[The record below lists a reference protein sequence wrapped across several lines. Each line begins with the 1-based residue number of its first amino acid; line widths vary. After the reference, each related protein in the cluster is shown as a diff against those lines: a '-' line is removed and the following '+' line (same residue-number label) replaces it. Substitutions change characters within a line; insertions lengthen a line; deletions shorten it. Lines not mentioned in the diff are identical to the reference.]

1 MRYWLMKSEPTSFS
15 FQDLVRSRNS
25 SNHWDGV
32 RNYQARNHMRAMR
45 IGDKVLFYH
54 SSCDPPAIV
63 GIAEVTRE
71 AYTDHT
77 QFDPKDDHY
86 DPKAKREKPIWQMVD
101 LRAVRGF
108 PSPVPLQTLRKIKGL
123 EEMVLLGKG
132 SRLSVQPVTSNE
144 WSIICRLGEKES
156 VPADSGEGGC

>member
-1 MRYWLMKSEPTSFS
+1 MRVVHYWLMKSEPTSFS
-15 FQDLVRSRNS
+15 FQDLVRSQNS
-25 SNHWDGV
+25 TNHWDGV

-45 IGDKVLFYH
+45 TGDKVLFYH
-54 SSCDPPAIV
+54 SSCDPPAII

-86 DPKAKREKPIWQMVD
+86 DPKAKREKPIWDMVD

-108 PSPVPLQTLRKIKGL
+108 TSPLSLEFLRKVPEL
-123 EEMVLLGKG
+123 NEMVLLRKG
-132 SRLSVQPVTSNE
+132 SRLSVQPVRREE
-144 WSIICRLGEKES
+144 WDIICKL
-156 VPADSGEGGC
+156 AGG

>member
-1 MRYWLMKSEPTSFS
+1 MKSEPTSFS
-15 FQDLVRSRNS
+15 FQDLVRSQDS
-25 SNHWDGV
+25 TNHWDGV

-45 IGDKVLFYH
+45 TGDKVLFYH

-63 GIAEVTRE
+63 GVAEVTRE

-86 DPKAKREKPIWQMVD
+86 DPKAKREKPIWEMVD

-108 PSPVPLQTLRKIKGL
+108 PSPVPLQTLRKTIGL
-123 EEMVLLGKG
+123 EEMVLLRKG
-132 SRLSVQPVTSNE
+132 SRLSVQPVTPNE
-144 WSIICRLGEKES
+144 WAIICRLGEKES
-156 VPADSGEGGC
+156 APRD

>member
-1 MRYWLMKSEPTSFS
+1 MPVVHYWLMKSEPTSFS
-15 FQDLVRSRNS
+15 FQDLVRSQNS
-25 SNHWDGV
+25 TNHWDGV

-45 IGDKVLFYH
+45 TGDKVLFYH

-86 DPKAKREKPIWQMVD
+86 DPQAKREKPIWDMVD

-108 PSPVPLQTLRKIKGL
+108 ASPLSLELLRKVPEL
-123 EEMVLLGKG
+123 NEMVLLRKG
-132 SRLSVQPVTSNE
+132 SRLSVQPVRREE
-144 WSIICRLGEKES
+144 WDIICKL
-156 VPADSGEGGC
+156 AGG